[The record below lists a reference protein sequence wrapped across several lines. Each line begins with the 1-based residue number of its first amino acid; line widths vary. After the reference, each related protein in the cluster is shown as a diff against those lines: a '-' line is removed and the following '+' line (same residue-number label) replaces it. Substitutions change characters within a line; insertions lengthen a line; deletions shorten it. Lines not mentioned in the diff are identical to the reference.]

1 MSFPQRRESKLDIP
15 FKNVVI
21 DWIPSCEGM
30 TKQNKKMTHKRLGKL
45 IVIEGIDGSGKGT
58 QLEMLLKYLSG
69 KQIKYSY
76 FDFPQYGKT
85 FFGDFAGRFL
95 NGEFGH
101 FSRINPYLASFPYA
115 ADRWQ
120 VKAQLWQAINDG
132 KIVVCNR
139 YTPSSIYQA
148 VKIKPLQRKKFL
160 DWVKTLEYE
169 VFGIPQPSLVIFLH
183 VPLIFAQTLI
193 AQKKQRSYLGVGE
206 KDQYEKDTEYLKKV
220 ESMYLDIARSDKNW
234 VKINCVEN
242 NKILAPE
249 IIHKKIV
256 DIISSPKFDKHN
268 NS

>member
-1 MSFPQRRESKLDIP
+1 MP
-15 FKNVVI
+15 KNEV
-21 DWIPSCEGM
+21 
-30 TKQNKKMTHKRLGKL
+30 GKL

-58 QLEMLLKYLSG
+58 QLEMLLKYL
-69 KQIKYSY
+69 KEKLVEYSY

-120 VKAQLWQAINDG
+120 VKTKLWQAINDG

-148 VKIKPLQRKKFL
+148 VKVKPLQRKKFL

-193 AQKKQRSYLGVGE
+193 AQKKQRTYLGVGK

-220 ESMYLDIARSDKNW
+220 ESMYLDIAKTDKKW

-242 NKILAPE
+242 DKLLSPKL
-249 IIHKKIV
+249 IHEKIV
-256 DIISSPKFDKHN
+256 KIVISSKFDKHN
-268 NS
+268 KS

>member
-1 MSFPQRRESKLDIP
+1 MP
-15 FKNVVI
+15 
-21 DWIPSCEGM
+21 
-30 TKQNKKMTHKRLGKL
+30 KKELGKL

-58 QLEMLLKYLSG
+58 QLEMLLKYLKE

-95 NGEFGH
+95 NGKFGH

-120 VKAQLWQAINDG
+120 VKDKLWQAINNG

-148 VKIKPLQRKKFL
+148 VKVRPLQRKKFL
-160 DWVKTLEYE
+160 DWIETLEYN

-193 AQKKQRSYLGVGE
+193 AQKKQREYLGAGK
-206 KDQYEKDTEYLKKV
+206 KDQYEKDVNYLKKV
-220 ESMYLDIARSDKNW
+220 EGMYLDIAKSDKKW
-234 VKINCVEN
+234 VKIDCVEN
-242 NKILAPE
+242 NKILSPE
-249 IIHKKIV
+249 LIHKKIT
-256 DIISSPKFDKHN
+256 DIITSSKFDKHN